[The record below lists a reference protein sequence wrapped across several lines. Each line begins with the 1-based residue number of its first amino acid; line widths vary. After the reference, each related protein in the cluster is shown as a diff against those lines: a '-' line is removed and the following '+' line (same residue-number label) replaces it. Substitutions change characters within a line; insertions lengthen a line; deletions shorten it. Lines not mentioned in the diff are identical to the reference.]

1 MNIPAIGSLYYSANP
16 AGGDVQQNLNNL
28 RSRRDELQSQLESGA
43 VEVQEQISNLDK
55 QINTLEKR
63 VNKATGKEEC
73 QTCKNRT
80 YKDGSDD
87 PGVSFKTAGKINP
100 GNVASTVRGHEQEHV
115 VRERAKAEREDK
127 NVVSQS
133 VRIKSD
139 ICPEC
144 GKSYVSGG
152 ETVTVT
158 KSKPENPF
166 NVGIA
171 QQAMASGSL
180 LNTQI

>member
-1 MNIPAIGSLYYSANP
+1 MNISSIGGNTNYYSYGLGVNE
-16 AGGDVQQNLNNL
+16 QQNFDNKK
-28 RSRRDELQSQLESGA
+28 EH
-43 VEVQEQISNLDK
+43 
-55 QINTLEKR
+55 INKI
-63 VNKATGKEEC
+63 TGKEEC
-73 QTCKNRT
+73 QTCENRK

-100 GNVASTVRGHEQEHV
+100 DSAAATVRGHEQEHV
-115 VRERAKAEREDK
+115 VRERAKASRENK
-127 NVVSQS
+127 SVVSQT
-133 VRIKSD
+133 VRLKSD

-158 KSKPENPF
+158 KSKSEHPF
-166 NVGIA
+166 NVGMPDENA
-171 QQAMASGSL
+171 KTGSI

>member
-1 MNIPAIGSLYYSANP
+1 MNISAMGGSSSYYGYGLNIGE
-16 AGGDVQQNLNNL
+16 QQNP
-28 RSRRDELQSQLESGA
+28 E
-43 VEVQEQISNLDK
+43 DK
-55 QINTLEKR
+55 
-63 VNKATGKEEC
+63 NKHIDKITGKEEC
-73 QTCKNRT
+73 QTCKNRK

-100 GNVASTVRGHEQEHV
+100 DSAAATVKGHEQEHV
-115 VRERAKAEREDK
+115 VRERAKAVRENK
-127 NVVSQS
+127 QVVSQS
-133 VRIKSD
+133 VRLKSD

-166 NVGIA
+166 NVGMPSEVA
-171 QQAMASGSL
+171 EAGSY
-180 LNTQI
+180 LNKTA

>member
-1 MNIPAIGSLYYSANP
+1 MNIPAIGSLYYSASP
-16 AGGDVQQNLNNL
+16 AGSDVQQNLNNL

-87 PGVSFKTAGKINP
+87 
-100 GNVASTVRGHEQEHV
+100 
-115 VRERAKAEREDK
+115 
-127 NVVSQS
+127 QS
-133 VRIKSD
+133 RQR
-139 ICPEC
+139 C
-144 GKSYVSGG
+144 
-152 ETVTVT
+152 
-158 KSKPENPF
+158 F
-166 NVGIA
+166 NCKG
-171 QQAMASGSL
+171 
-180 LNTQI
+180 T